1 MLKSPICILL
11 IFLLSYASWAQ
22 TDSLD
27 FDPLRADIATIQEGY
42 ARGAWSIHEITSVY
56 LQRIE
61 QMNQQGPDLGAILSL
76 NPQALA
82 IADSL
87 DQMYRAGHILGPL
100 HGIPIILK
108 DNIESRDS
116 MPTTAGSRALAANY
130 SGRDATLT
138 ARLRAAGAIILA
150 KANLSEW
157 ANFRGARS
165 ISGWSAIGGFTR
177 NPYILTRNPCG
188 SSSGSAVAVAA
199 GLAPVAIGTET
210 NGSIICP
217 SQSNGLVGLKPS
229 VGLVP
234 GKGIIPIAHSQDAAG
249 PIAKTVQDAALILS
263 VIADPDTN
271 NPARFSQWDKLLT
284 PKERLQFQ
292 KLNIDSLD
300 LSSMRIGVYSQAL
313 GEDQR
318 VDELFDQ
325 AKALLQN
332 KGVEFVEISS
342 ILAPETNYASFE
354 VMLYEFHLG
363 LNAYLS
369 SLDSSLPVHNLE
381 ELIAFN
387 KADSIEL
394 QWFGQEYLEM
404 ALEKDSS
411 QQENYLRHL
420 NKMQRNSREL
430 GIDLIMDS
438 LKLDA
443 IIAPSGAPAWI
454 TDPVNGDHYILG
466 SSSPAAISGYPN
478 ISLPMG
484 MIQGLPVGLSI
495 FGRLRSELLLLQIAA
510 AYEAERKAIE
520 PPKFLGSDP
529 LPKN

>member
-1 MLKSPICILL
+1 MLTTTSR
-11 IFLLSYASWAQ
+11 AQ
-22 TDSLD
+22 KDSLD
-27 FDPLRADIATIQEGY
+27 FDPLQADIAAIQKGY
-42 ARGAWSIHEITSVY
+42 ASGTWSIHEITAIY

-61 QMNQQGPDLGAILSL
+61 QMNRKGPNLGAIISV
-76 NPQALA
+76 NPHALT

-87 DQMYRAGHILGPL
+87 DALYRAGQILGPL

-116 MPTTAGSRALAANY
+116 MPTTAGSRALAMNY
-130 SGRDATLT
+130 RPVDAQLT

-157 ANFRGARS
+157 ANFRGVRS
-165 ISGWSAIGGFTR
+165 ISGWSALGGFTR

-199 GLAPVAIGTET
+199 GFAPIAIGTET

-217 SQSNGLVGLKPS
+217 SQSNGLVGLKPT
-229 VGLVP
+229 VGLVSA
-234 GKGIIPIAHSQDAAG
+234 KGIIPIAHSQDAAG
-249 PIAKTVQDAALILS
+249 PIAKTIRDAALVLS
-263 VIADPDTN
+263 IIADPDTA
-271 NPARFSQWDKLLT
+271 NPGRFTSWDPDLT
-284 PKERLQFQ
+284 TAERLEFQ
-292 KLNIDSLD
+292 NLNPDSLD
-300 LSSMRIGVYSQAL
+300 LSTLRIGIYSQAL

-318 VDELFDQ
+318 VDALFHQ
-325 AKALLQN
+325 AKALLQK
-332 KGVEFVEISS
+332 KGVEFVEVPD

-369 SLDSSLPVHNLE
+369 SLDSTLPVHNLE

-387 KADSIEL
+387 NTDSVEL

-411 QQENYLRHL
+411 QYDNYLRNL
-420 NKMQRNSREL
+420 DKMQANSRAL
-430 GIDLIMDS
+430 GIDRIMDS

-443 IIAPSGAPAWI
+443 IMAPSGAPAWI
-454 TDPVNGDHYILG
+454 IDPVNGDHYILG

-478 ISLPMG
+478 LSLPMG
-484 MIQGLPVGLSI
+484 MIKGLPVGLSL
-495 FGRLRSELLLLQIAA
+495 FGRQGSELLLLQIAA
-510 AYEAERKAIE
+510 IYEAERKAIKAPE
-520 PPKFLGSDP
+520 FLPSDP